1 MQNCLVFIRWEET
14 VNRGGTRREKLLQI
28 SEYVYN
34 KFVDG
39 IETHA
44 IIHDLDLRR
53 WALQA
58 NEETGLENFK
68 ASRHWI
74 WNFKRTYKIV
84 SRKVNK
90 FITRSY
96 GTDTAQLNE
105 IASTFVNNVKPRI
118 RDIGTNNTFNADE
131 SGFNL
136 ELHSGR
142 TLAEQG
148 TKSVTAVV
156 QSISA
161 TTHSYT
167 IFPTISASGKL
178 LSPLFIVLQEKDGNF
193 GPRVQQSLFR
203 PWNVYIQAS
212 TSGKLTGEL
221 VMEWLTNVYLP
232 HAGSR
237 SVLLLD
243 SWTGHCPST
252 LRNGIPANQHVEIY
266 TIPKKNYR
274 NDTTA

>member
-1 MQNCLVFIRWEET
+1 MPLFMIWTFEN
-14 VNRGGTRREKLLQI
+14 GPYKLMKRQ
-28 SEYVYN
+28 
-34 KFVDG
+34 G
-39 IETHA
+39 
-44 IIHDLDLRR
+44 
-53 WALQA
+53 W
-58 NEETGLENFK
+58 ENFK
-68 ASRHWI
+68 ASPHWI

-142 TLAEQG
+142 TLAEQR

-167 IFPTISASGKL
+167 IFPTTSAFGKL
-178 LSPLFIVLQEKDGNF
+178 LPPLFIVLQE
-193 GPRVQQSLFR
+193 
-203 PWNVYIQAS
+203 I
-212 TSGKLTGEL
+212 
-221 VMEWLTNVYLP
+221 
-232 HAGSR
+232 
-237 SVLLLD
+237 
-243 SWTGHCPST
+243 
-252 LRNGIPANQHVEIY
+252 
-266 TIPKKNYR
+266 
-274 NDTTA
+274 

>member
-14 VNRGGTRREKLLQI
+14 VSRGGTRREKLLQI
-28 SEYVYN
+28 SEYVCN

-58 NEETGLENFK
+58 NEKTGLENFK

-74 WNFKRTYKIV
+74 WNFKRTYRIV

-148 TKSVTAVV
+148 TKTVTAVV

-161 TTHSYT
+161 TTNSYT
-167 IFPTISASGKL
+167 IFPT
-178 LSPLFIVLQEKDGNF
+178 
-193 GPRVQQSLFR
+193 
-203 PWNVYIQAS
+203 
-212 TSGKLTGEL
+212 
-221 VMEWLTNVYLP
+221 M
-232 HAGSR
+232 
-237 SVLLLD
+237 
-243 SWTGHCPST
+243 
-252 LRNGIPANQHVEIY
+252 
-266 TIPKKNYR
+266 
-274 NDTTA
+274 